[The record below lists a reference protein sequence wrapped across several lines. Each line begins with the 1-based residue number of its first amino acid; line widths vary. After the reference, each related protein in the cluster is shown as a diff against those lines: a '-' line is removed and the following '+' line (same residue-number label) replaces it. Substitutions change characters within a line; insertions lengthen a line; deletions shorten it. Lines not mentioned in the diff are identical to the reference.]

1 MKLLLLN
8 GHGIN
13 LKVEGSKLFIKNGFY
28 SLTEKSLEYVFLPKR
43 IDIDHVIIYGQDG
56 NITIDAIRWL
66 IKHNIQISILNWD
79 GKLLTT
85 MLPSGSVQVKTRFI
99 QYSAYSDNTRRLFVA
114 RKFLEAKFSR
124 TQLVLDWLKERY
136 PAINNDLTKE
146 YTYFRKTKTIS
157 EMMMVEGRIAAFYW
171 KEFNKIIPN
180 KYSFETREY
189 QKRPWG
195 AGDIINCMFNYGYA
209 ILEAECLKAINSSGL
224 DVHVGF
230 LHEMNQSKNSL
241 AYDFQEPFRFL
252 IDLAIISAME
262 NNIME
267 KSDFIRTE
275 NYNLRLRPSGAKK
288 LINEIDKQLTKKSL
302 FNNQMWS
309 WRYILSEKVIELSHY
324 LQGKKTKLDF
334 TTEYKIDRQDSEV
347 IRQKIL
353 SISYEEWKKKGFSKG
368 TLHYMKQNAK
378 TNKPFTLNKHVEE
391 RLIKKF

>member
-1 MKLLLLN
+1 MNLLLLN
-8 GHGIN
+8 GHGIT
-13 LKVEGSKLFIKNGFY
+13 LRVDGAKLHIKDGHYN
-28 SLTEKSLEYVFLPKR
+28 TIDKPLEYVFYPKR

-56 NITIDAIRWL
+56 NISIDAIRWL
-66 IKHNIQISILNWD
+66 IKHNVQVSILNWD

-85 MLPSGSVQVKTRFI
+85 MLPSGSVNVKIKFT
-99 QYSAYSDNTRRLFVA
+99 QYSAYSDNIKRLFVA

-136 PAINNDLTKE
+136 PDINNDLTKE
-146 YTYFRKTKTIS
+146 YSYFRNTKSIS

-171 KEFNKIIPN
+171 KEFGKIMPD
-180 KYSFETREY
+180 KYTFNTREY
-189 QKRPWG
+189 QQRPWG
-195 AGDIINCMFNYGYA
+195 AGDMINCMLNYGYA

-252 IDLAIISAME
+252 IDLAIISVIE

-267 KSDFIRTE
+267 NKDFIRTE

-288 LINEIDKQLTKKSL
+288 LINEIDKQFSKKCL
-302 FNNQMWS
+302 FNSQMWS
-309 WRYILSEKVIELSHY
+309 WRYILSEKTIELSHY

-334 TTEYKIDRQDSEV
+334 TTEHSLDRQDSET

-353 SISYEEWKKKGFSKG
+353 KISYEEWKKKGFSKG

-378 TNKPFTLNKHVEE
+378 ADKPFTLNKHVKE
-391 RLIKKF
+391 RILHII